1 MDARTQQLLTA
12 PPASLLVKMATPN
25 ALAFLIQ
32 GFVSMAEVWFISR
45 LGTTSLAAIALALFS
60 IAAAMLF
67 HSNFGDKMQTILFM
81 KNITMAGG
89 LLLLAVSGAT
99 AYSIDKKIQKK
110 TLF

>member
-45 LGTTSLAAIALALFS
+45 LGTTSLAAIALAFPLL
-60 IAAAMLF
+60 MLTQKAL
-67 HSNFGDKMQTILFM
+67 HLVN
-81 KNITMAGG
+81 G
-89 LLLLAVSGAT
+89 LLI
-99 AYSIDKKIQKK
+99 YH
-110 TLF
+110 